1 MPSAI
6 FMLSGGPEE
15 RLRLKSFTST
25 SRGAKTTLKIELV
38 SDDPYAVAYAL
49 ENLAA
54 VAEAQKPVKPT
65 RRQPEKPKPLALPAP
80 ARALP
85 KPDNAG

>member
-1 MPSAI
+1 MAV
-6 FMLSGGPEE
+6 FMLSGGLEE

-49 ENLAA
+49 QQLAA
-54 VAEAQKPVKPT
+54 IEEAQKPAKAPA
-65 RRQPEKPKPLALPAP
+65 RRSQKSKQLALPAP
-80 ARALP
+80 SRALP
-85 KPDNAG
+85 KPENME